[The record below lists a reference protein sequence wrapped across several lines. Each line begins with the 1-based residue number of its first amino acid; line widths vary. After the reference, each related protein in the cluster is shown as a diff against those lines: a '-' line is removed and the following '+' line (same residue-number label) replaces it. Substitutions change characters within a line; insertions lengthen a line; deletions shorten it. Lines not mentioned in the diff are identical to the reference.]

1 MKLPSNNIQSPY
13 VYIVSFIVALPI
25 CAVIWTTKKIV
36 WPLMRFFTNK
46 IVWPL
51 MCIIAMAVV
60 KRINKYMTKSE
71 VTEKTKQLPTPEIF
85 KDAPNLG
92 RAREIQLD
100 N

>member
-1 MKLPSNNIQSPY
+1 
-13 VYIVSFIVALPI
+13 
-25 CAVIWTTKKIV
+25 
-36 WPLMRFFTNK
+36 
-46 IVWPL
+46 

-85 KDAPNLG
+85 KGAPNLG